1 MGLSCDEF
9 KHDWVVHA
17 GETEIPLV
25 GGRKGDPLKNTRV
38 KIWMKLFPG
47 KSRAFGNSVE
57 NQFSFMYSLKYQTL
71 FLVQMF
77 YNHGLRFDWH
87 NFLLTNNSIFSVFSF
102 FCLFID

>member
-9 KHDWVVHA
+9 KYDWVVHA

-71 FLVQMF
+71 FLMQMF
-77 YNHGLRFDWH
+77 YNHGLSFDWH
-87 NFLLTNNSIFSVFSF
+87 NFLLPNNSVFSVFSF
-102 FCLFID
+102 FCPFID